1 MPETVEKKITSQ
13 DQWNTF
19 LRSWLLMGSINLER
33 WQALGYCWT
42 MLPLFKKFYG
52 DNKEL
57 YTKALKRNLEFF
69 NTEPHMAS
77 IIFGMHMAMMEAGAD
92 IDAISGMKV
101 ALMGPFAGIGDSL
114 IWGTLRTILEGLAIS
129 FALQGSLL
137 AVPVFI
143 VPWAIFVAAFMWF
156 TQTYTYR
163 LGADAVREMM
173 AGGLMKRFTDYA
185 GMVGIAVVGALTA
198 SFISIT
204 TPISFTSAGLTMK
217 LQVFLDAIL
226 PKLIP
231 LTLMLSAFALIRK
244 GNSYTR
250 VMLILFVIGFILGS
264 LNLLAV

>member
-1 MPETVEKKITSQ
+1 MSKTVEKKITSE
-13 DQWNTF
+13 DQRTVF

-33 WQALGYCWT
+33 WQALGYCWI

-52 DNKEL
+52 HDKEL

-77 IIFGMHMAMMEAGAD
+77 IILGMHMGMMEAGAD

-114 IWGTLRTILEGLAIS
+114 IWGTVRTILEGLAIS

-143 VPWAIFVAAFMWF
+143 IPWTLFAIAFMWY
-156 TQTYTYR
+156 TQTYTYK
-163 LGADAVREMM
+163 LGAEAVRELM

-185 GMVGIAVVGALTA
+185 GIIGISVVGALTA
-198 SFISIT
+198 SFIAIT
-204 TPISFTSAGLTMK
+204 TPLSFEAGGLVMD
-217 LQVFLDAIL
+217 LQPFLDAIL
-226 PKLIP
+226 PKLVP
-231 LTLMLSAFALIRK
+231 LTLMLFAFTLVRK
-244 GNSYTR
+244 GYSYTR
-250 VMLILFVIGFILGS
+250 VMIILFVLGFILGA
-264 LNLLAV
+264 LNLLTV